1 MLDKL
6 KLLLGIS
13 DAEDIDDLL
22 VIMMNLCKE
31 EAYTYCNLPEY
42 DSKLDY
48 IVIQMVIERFNR
60 IGSEGAVSQSSSG
73 VTWPS
78 TIPAAF
84 FHSPNV
90 LSLYRTPIL

>member
-60 IGSEGAVSQSSSG
+60 VAKGRSPSQVQVSQL
-73 VTWPS
+73 PM
-78 TIPAAF
+78 IAF
-84 FHSPNV
+84 TAIR
-90 LSLYRTPIL
+90 L